1 MLSANLIEAKV
12 YLIFYRKRCWSMSI
26 TIKHIAAQ
34 ANVSAATVSMVINNK
49 PGISPATREKV
60 LNIVQASGYNISPL
74 KSALAKNSGTIQLT
88 IYKKHSQ
95 VVSDTAFFQS
105 LIAGIESK
113 ASANGY
119 QLTIKTVSSRQ
130 LDSDIIRAGWDENAV
145 DGILLL
151 GTEMQRE
158 DLLNILKVDTPVL
171 VLDTCF
177 MDIPANYV
185 VIDNISGA
193 FLGVNHLIEHGH
205 RNIGY
210 LKSSICI
217 QNFSERYEGYI
228 KAMHTSNL
236 AHHRDDTIPLHPTI
250 EGAHRDMAAYL
261 ATNPDLPT
269 AFLSDNDI
277 IAFGAMKALKETGI
291 RIPQD
296 ISLLGFDDMP
306 FCTITEPSLSTIR
319 VNKEILGNFAVENL
333 IRFIT
338 SKKSYH
344 SKTLLGVDLVARDS
358 ILTI

>member
-1 MLSANLIEAKV
+1 
-12 YLIFYRKRCWSMSI
+12 MSI
-26 TIKHIAAQ
+26 TIKHIAKQ

-60 LNIVQASGYNISPL
+60 LNIVQSSGYNISPL

-88 IYKKHSQ
+88 VYKKHSQ
-95 VVSDTAFFQS
+95 VVADTAFFQS

-130 LDSDIIRAGWDENAV
+130 LDSDIIRAGWDENSV

-177 MDIPANYV
+177 LDIPANYV
-185 VIDNISGA
+185 VIDNIGGA
-193 FLGVNHLIEHGH
+193 FLGVNHLIAHGH
-205 RNIGY
+205 RSIGY
-210 LKSSICI
+210 LKSSIRI
-217 QNFSERYEGYI
+217 QNFSERHEGYV
-228 KAMHTSNL
+228 KAMHASDFAYNS
-236 AHHRDDTIPLHPTI
+236 AHTVPLHPTV
-250 EGAHRDMAAYL
+250 EGAYQDMAAYL
-261 ATNPDLPT
+261 ATGPDLPT
-269 AFLSDNDI
+269 AFLSDNDL
-277 IAFGAMKALKETGI
+277 IAFGAMKALKEAGI

-296 ISLLGFDDMP
+296 VSLLGFDDMP
-306 FCTITEPSLSTIR
+306 FCTITEPSLSTIS

-333 IRFIT
+333 IRSIT
-338 SKKSYH
+338 SKKQYH
-344 SKTLLGVDLVARDS
+344 AKTMLGVELVARDS
-358 ILTI
+358 VLAIEG